1 MDWQGAVSTVRTV
14 VEEVRENNIT
24 FMAGSIAHS
33 AFLSLL
39 PLLLLLLVITLA
51 VGNETLTAELLEF
64 SRRYLSPVGQGL
76 LYEALANASDRA
88 GASIIG
94 IVTLLWGMLRVFRG
108 INTAFDELYGDD
120 SSGILEQVL
129 DGIVVFVSIV
139 LATLGTALGITYI
152 AVGDHPVGVALNPLV
167 LVVGLIVAF
176 FPIYY
181 RFPQPDIHP
190 REALP
195 GTLVAAV
202 GWVLLE
208 VVFGLYVDLVEAV
221 SMYGVLGS
229 IILLLVWLYAV
240 AFVLL
245 VGAVVN
251 LVLAG
256 RHRPDAEAPDGAA

>member
-1 MDWQGAVSTVRTV
+1 MDWRRVVATVRTV

-39 PLLLLLLVITLA
+39 PLVLLLLVITVA
-51 VGNETLTAELLEF
+51 VGNDTLTEELLSL

-88 GASIIG
+88 GASVVG
-94 IVTLLWGMLRVFRG
+94 VVTLLWGMLRVFRG
-108 INTAFDELYGDD
+108 LNTAFDELYGDGA
-120 SSGILEQVL
+120 SGIVEQL
-129 DGIVVFVSIV
+129 IDGAVVFLCIVV
-139 LATLGTALGITYI
+139 ATLGTAGGIALL
-152 AVGDHPVGVALNPLV
+152 AVVDNPVTTALNPLV
-167 LVVGLIVAF
+167 LVVGLAAAF
-176 FPIYY
+176 FPMYY
-181 RFPQPDIHP
+181 RFPQPDVHP

-202 GWVLLE
+202 GWMLLE
-208 VVFGLYVDLVEAV
+208 VVFGLYVDMIEAV

-256 RHRPDAEAPDGAA
+256 RHRSDGESPAGA

>member
-1 MDWQGAVSTVRTV
+1 MDWRRVVATVRTV
-14 VEEVRENNIT
+14 AEKVRENNIT

-39 PLLLLLLVITLA
+39 PLLLLLLVITVA
-51 VGNETLTAELLEF
+51 VGNETLTTELLAL
-64 SRRYLSPVGQGL
+64 SRKYLSPVGQGL
-76 LYEALANASDRA
+76 LYEALTNASERA
-88 GASIIG
+88 GASVIG

-108 INTAFDELYGDD
+108 LNTAFDELYGDGTSD
-120 SSGILEQVL
+120 IVEQLV
-129 DGIVVFVSIV
+129 DGVVVFVSIV
-139 LATLGTALGITYI
+139 LATFGTALGIALLAI
-152 AVGDHPVGVALNPLV
+152 VEHPVTTALNPLV
-167 LVVGLIVAF
+167 LVAGLTAAF
-176 FPIYY
+176 YPMFY
-181 RFPQPDIHP
+181 RYPQPDIGY

-208 VVFGLYVDLVEAV
+208 LLFGLYVDMIEAV

-256 RHRPDAEAPDGAA
+256 RHQPDVEAPASAA